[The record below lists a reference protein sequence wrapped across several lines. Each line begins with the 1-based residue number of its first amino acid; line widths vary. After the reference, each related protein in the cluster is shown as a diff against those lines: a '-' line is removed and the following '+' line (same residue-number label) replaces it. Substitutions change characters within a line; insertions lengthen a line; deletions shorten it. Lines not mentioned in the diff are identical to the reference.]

1 MSKIFSWERK
11 FYEQTFLWMYRA
23 RNFPSR
29 VILPT
34 NSSGK
39 FQLEVRDFETNFHRQ
54 ITKTP
59 QGSIFGSISPSGKF
73 VFYLDDKEGNETG
86 HFVREPFAGGK
97 KMDITPDLLP
107 YFAYEV
113 SSDYADERLC
123 FYASIKDK
131 NQVYLVETNQKE
143 TSFKT
148 KLLYETKN
156 TILGAII
163 SPNGKQTCVSI
174 STSGEKNKSQVLV
187 FNNNNGK
194 LICQINFVS
203 GDFVAQAF
211 SIDARQPLI
220 LGVLNMGEFY
230 RPVWLDFLKKE
241 TKEIKNPDFKGNV
254 FVLEWLEDQ
263 NKILFGQEYHL
274 KHSLLLYDSNEK
286 TLLSIG
292 PDYGSL
298 DLFFGSVASLRDCSF
313 LFRWQ
318 SFNDDS
324 QIIKLS
330 SRDYQK
336 KTIFFPLKKK
346 QDNKKK
352 KKLQSVYFKS
362 SDGELVQMWVAWP
375 TKKRKNYSFVIDIHG
390 GPHGSV
396 SDTFS
401 PEAQILLDQGFGY
414 CAVNYRG
421 STSFGKDFE
430 KAIYGKPG
438 YLEVEDIV
446 SARDWLVNN
455 GQADPDKIIL
465 FGWSWGGF
473 VTLLA
478 LGKYPNLWAG
488 GVAGTPIA
496 DFFLQYEDEPAFF
509 QAIDRERFGGSPKQK
524 LSVYRESSPIT
535 YVDNFTKPVLI
546 IYGENDVR
554 CPARQVENFIDKLK
568 SKRKS
573 VKVKK
578 FLAGHTGEFSNT
590 KVRVSNFREILKFIR
605 SLTNK

>member
-1 MSKIFSWERK
+1 MSKIFSWEHK

-73 VFYLDDKEGNETG
+73 VFYLDDKGGNETG
-86 HFVREPFAGGK
+86 HFVREFFAGGK
-97 KMDITPDLLP
+97 KVDITPDLPP

-131 NQVYLVETNQKE
+131 NQVYLVETDQKGVD
-143 TSFKT
+143 FKT
-148 KLLYETKN
+148 KLLYETKD

-174 STSGEKNKSQVLV
+174 STSGGKNKSQVLI
-187 FNNNNGK
+187 FDNDFGK
-194 LICQINFVS
+194 LICRISFVS

-211 SIDARQPLI
+211 SADADKPLI

-230 RPVWLDFLKKE
+230 RPVWLDFLKEKIE
-241 TKEIKNPDFKGNV
+241 EIKNPDFKGNV

-274 KHSLLLYDSNEK
+274 KHLLLFYDLNKK
-286 TLLSIG
+286 TISPIG

-298 DLFFGSVASLRDCSF
+298 DLFFGSVASLSEGSF

-324 QIIKLS
+324 RIIKLS
-330 SRDYQK
+330 GCGYQK
-336 KTIFFPLKKK
+336 KTVFFPLKKK
-346 QDNKKK
+346 QNNKK

-362 SDGELVQMWVAWP
+362 SDETPVQMWVAWP

-396 SDTFS
+396 GDTFS

-430 KAIYGKPG
+430 RAIYGRPG
-438 YLEVEDIV
+438 YFEVEDIV
-446 SARDWLVNN
+446 SARNWLVTN

-465 FGWSWGGF
+465 FGWSWGGY

-488 GVAGTPIA
+488 GIAGTPIG
-496 DFFLQYEDEPAFF
+496 DCFLQYEDEPAFF

-524 LSVYRESSPIT
+524 PSVYKESSPVT
-535 YVDNFTKPVLI
+535 YANNFTKPALI
-546 IYGENDVR
+546 IYGENDAR
-554 CPARQVENFIDKLK
+554 CPARQIANFINELK

-578 FLAGHTGEFSNT
+578 FSAGHTGEFSNT
-590 KVRVSNFREILKFIR
+590 RVRVSNFKEIIKFAKK
-605 SLTNK
+605 LTNK